1 MMDTNASLVSQKNHI
16 DHELVALRERNREDL
31 NEIERLNQ
39 ANDQRT
45 AEGQDLQGHVRAL
58 EFDISK
64 TLNKVEEMNR
74 LIDQKSYDQKQKEAE
89 LAETETEIHNLKSQM
104 NNF

>member
-1 MMDTNASLVSQKNHI
+1 MMDTNSSLVSQKNHI
-16 DHELVALRERNREDL
+16 DEELVALRERNREDL
-31 NEIERLNQ
+31 NEIERLNHT
-39 ANDQRT
+39 NDQKT

-74 LIDQKSYDQKQKEAE
+74 LIDQKSYD
-89 LAETETEIHNLKSQM
+89 
-104 NNF
+104 